1 MKSLLL
7 LIIVCFFACS
17 PYKLSKQ
24 PVWFSDGIETE
35 RMSNAGIDAAM
46 INKMDSLIANGTYPN
61 IHSVLIARNKKLVFE
76 KYYTG
81 KDQDWGKDLGIT
93 NHAIDSLHDIRS
105 ISKSIVSACVGL
117 ALAQGKI
124 KSVDQKVFE
133 FYPEFKRLDTGLK
146 SLLTIKYLLTMT
158 PGLVWNEDIPYT
170 DPENSEIKMIRSA
183 NPVEYVLSQPMEYAP
198 GYQWKYNGGA
208 TQLLASIIERTT
220 GKKIDEFANQFLFQ
234 PLRIKKYEWRT
245 YPGTDLPA
253 AASGLRLTSRD
264 LLKFG
269 LVYGYDGI
277 FSNKQIIPSQW
288 VKESIQSHA
297 LRPGSDSTQKR
308 SYGYQ
313 FWLWSGSSVNKPVN
327 LIMGIG
333 NGDQRI
339 FVDKEHDLI
348 VVITAGNYNKWGIKN
363 NSEGLLDNF
372 IYPAIL
378 K

>member
-7 LIIVCFFACS
+7 LIICFYACTPNKIS
-17 PYKLSKQ
+17 TQ
-24 PVWFSDGIETE
+24 PVDFSDGIQTDK
-35 RMSNAGIDAAM
+35 MSNVGIDAAM
-46 INKMDSLIANGTYPN
+46 IYKMNSQIVNGTYPN
-61 IHSVLIARNKKLVFE
+61 IHSVLISRNKKLVFE

-81 KDQDWGKDLGIT
+81 KDQNWGRDLGIT

-105 ISKSIVSACVGL
+105 ISKSIVSACIGL
-117 ALAQGKI
+117 AIAQGKI

-133 FYPEFKRLDTGLK
+133 FFPEFKRLDTGIK
-146 SLLTIKYLLTMT
+146 SLLTIKHLLTMT

-198 GYQWKYNGGA
+198 GLHWKYNGGA

-234 PLRIKKYEWRT
+234 ALNIKSYEWRK
-245 YPGTDLPA
+245 YPKTELPA

-269 LVYGYDGI
+269 LLYAYDGM
-277 FSNKQIIPSQW
+277 FNDKQILPPQW

-297 LRPGSDSTQKR
+297 VRTNTNSNEKST
-308 SYGYQ
+308 YGYQ
-313 FWLWSGSSVNKPVN
+313 FWLWSGIIINKPVT

-339 FVDKEHDLI
+339 FVDKENDLI
-348 VVITAGNYNKWGIKN
+348 VVITAGNYDKWDIKN
-363 NSEGLLDNF
+363 NSHVLLDNLYIGIF
-372 IYPAIL
+372 
-378 K
+378 